1 MRKLLPIILVI
12 AVVGFIIGYRMYNKP
27 HTDVANTE
35 PVYTGDVAGLKDVLN
50 KGQAEFDS
58 LYADQVIV
66 VSGNITNVG
75 EKSVVLDHI
84 LYCEPDSTAEMT
96 AFERGAEITIRGEV
110 EGSEEDLIEGFI
122 IRVGRVIP
130 ENQ

>member
-27 HTDVANTE
+27 HTDVANAE
-35 PVYTGDVAGLKDVLN
+35 PVYTGDVSGLKDALN
-50 KGQAEFDS
+50 NGQAKFDS

-84 LYCEPDSTAEMT
+84 LYCEPDSTVEMA